1 MVDRLNKFWQN
12 LGVNAKAILIT
23 VGLLCVVILTTVLLV
38 SLVLYPILFGVVI
51 IIILSGGTFIN
62 VKSTLK
68 EREEFNNPSKLRDKY
83 YKNGYIK
90 SKR

>member
-23 VGLLCVVILTTVLLV
+23 LGLLCVTVLTVVLLV
-38 SLVLYPILFGVVI
+38 SLVLYPILLGVAI
-51 IIILSGGTFIN
+51 IVMLPVGMFIN
-62 VKSTLK
+62 VRSTLK

-83 YKNGYIK
+83 YENGYIT